1 MTRIAYGM
9 LWLFVFSMPWE
20 TMLILPGIGLASRIP
35 GMAAAG
41 LSVLAVIMTGRFR
54 KLHAMYIAG
63 LLFLIW
69 AGIELFLYHS
79 GERLPHK
86 FWTFAQ
92 LLLFA
97 WMVWELGPT
106 RKAQMGLMLA
116 YILGCY
122 VAAFDT
128 ILLFRHAAEITK
140 RFAAGGGDANDFA
153 MTLALAIP
161 MAWYIGSVHE
171 RAWVRLICRGYLPV
185 AIVALGLS
193 GSRGGMIATMVAL
206 LIVPLSMH
214 NLTPGKLVG
223 AIVMLGLSGGL
234 AIAYTPETLI
244 QRLGSTG
251 TEVTT
256 GGLSGRL
263 KLWKAGLQAYEEHPI
278 MGYGSGYFKGAI
290 TPILGTASQ
299 VAHNSYISLLVEHG
313 IVGWTLYMSMIV
325 MVFFAVMAQPP
336 PERRFGLI
344 LLATLMTA
352 MLPLTWED
360 RRPTWFV
367 LSTLLGFACAAQ
379 VRGTGPRRP
388 QQQPAVVHAGPR
400 VGGRPPEPV
409 AGARRGMG
417 PDVAR

>member
-1 MTRIAYGM
+1 
-9 LWLFVFSMPWE
+9 
-20 TMLILPGIGLASRIP
+20 
-35 GMAAAG
+35 
-41 LSVLAVIMTGRFR
+41 
-54 KLHAMYIAG
+54 
-63 LLFLIW
+63 
-69 AGIELFLYHS
+69 
-79 GERLPHK
+79 
-86 FWTFAQ
+86 
-92 LLLFA
+92 
-97 WMVWELGPT
+97 
-106 RKAQMGLMLA
+106 
-116 YILGCY
+116 

-171 RAWVRLICRGYLPV
+171 RGWVRLICRGYLPV

-214 NLTPGKLVG
+214 HLTPGKLVT
-223 AIVMLGLSGGL
+223 AIVMLGLSGAL

-244 QRLGSTG
+244 ERLGSTG

-278 MGYGSGYFKGAI
+278 MGYGSGYFKSAI

-313 IVGWTLYMSMIV
+313 IVGWTLYMSMLV
-325 MVFFAVMAQPP
+325 MVFLAVMAQPP
-336 PERRFGLI
+336 PERRFGLV
-344 LLATLMTA
+344 LLACLMTA

-367 LSTLLGFACAAQ
+367 LSTLLGFCCAAR
-379 VRGTGPRRP
+379 VRGAGPGRP
-388 QQQPAVVHAGPR
+388 QQQPAVVHAAPR
-400 VGGRPPEPV
+400 VGARPPEPV
-409 AGARRGMG
+409 VGARRGMG
-417 PDVAR
+417 PDIAR